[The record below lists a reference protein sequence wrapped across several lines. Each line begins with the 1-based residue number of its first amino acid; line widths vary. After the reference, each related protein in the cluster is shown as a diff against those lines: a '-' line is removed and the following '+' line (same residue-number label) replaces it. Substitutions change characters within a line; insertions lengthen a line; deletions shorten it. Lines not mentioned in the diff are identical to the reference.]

1 MSSMGLVT
9 WLNHS
14 ALGGLTLR
22 MLGLLKIVFSG
33 EEGVSV

>member
-9 WLNHS
+9 WLYDS

-22 MLGLLKIVFSG
+22 RLGLLKTVFSG
-33 EEGVSV
+33 EEGVSI